1 MDVVDSGVV
10 VVTVVKGVLVVD
22 SGVVV
27 VIISPVVLVVDSGVV
42 VVTVVPVV
50 LVVASGLVVVTV
62 VPVNNQSSYPLWKL
76 CSYYNCRTP
85 TQLQPTS
92 NAEQAMTTLDSSM
105 GNNYCQYSTYI

>member
-1 MDVVDSGVV
+1 MD
-10 VVTVVKGVLVVD
+10 VVD

-62 VPVNNQSSYPLWKL
+62 VSVNNQSSYPLWKL
-76 CSYYNCRTP
+76 WSELQSSYTTP
-85 TQLQPTS
+85 TTS
-92 NAEQAMTTLDSSM
+92 NVEQADLACHDYTRLHKI
-105 GNNYCQYSTYI
+105 N